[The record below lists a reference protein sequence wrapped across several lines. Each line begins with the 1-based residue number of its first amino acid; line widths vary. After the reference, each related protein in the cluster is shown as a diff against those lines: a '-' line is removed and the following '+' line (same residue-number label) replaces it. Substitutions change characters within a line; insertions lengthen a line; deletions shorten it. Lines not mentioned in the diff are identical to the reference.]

1 MASTISETVKRVC
14 TAPVNRIPHTES
26 EKYREIRSE
35 IGVVFPM
42 SLRAKMVLTV
52 GTLLISMLAAPATYV
67 RRDSIRELEGTAALP
82 ETLSLFAGVLILIGN
97 LNTFFVGLYMLKY
110 VRERTTDSSLTRAEI
125 NKKLRVEDFVMWF
138 QIWGTLA
145 VFAPLAL
152 LLVAALVPGGP
163 ELLYDAGVTIYRP
176 FDTVT
181 LDMRLVSGVSGGL
194 LGVFLAALWWL
205 ARR

>member
-1 MASTISETVKRVC
+1 
-14 TAPVNRIPHTES
+14 
-26 EKYREIRSE
+26 
-35 IGVVFPM
+35 M